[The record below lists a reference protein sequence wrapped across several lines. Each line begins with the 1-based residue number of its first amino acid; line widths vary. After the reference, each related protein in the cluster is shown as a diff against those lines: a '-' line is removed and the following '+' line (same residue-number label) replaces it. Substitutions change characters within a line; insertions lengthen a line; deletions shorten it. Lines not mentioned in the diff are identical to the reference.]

1 MFLGGITETSTKEK
15 PKTCAEGRLLFG
27 SLAYSDCRAHKSLDP
42 RCYLA
47 RSCWDVPLPCWE
59 V

>member
-15 PKTCAEGRLLFG
+15 PKTCAEGRLLSG

-47 RSCWDVPLPCWE
+47 SSCWDVPLPC
-59 V
+59 